1 MNKLTLTRRAEL
13 FAREAHKFQFRD
25 GGEPYIIHP
34 EQVAELLSNVT
45 QDENIIAAGWL
56 HDVIEDCGVTR
67 DQLAQAFNE
76 TIADLV
82 VEVTHVHDGTRNTF
96 PNLKTREGVM
106 IKFADR
112 LSNLS
117 SMNAWNAEKQDW
129 YIKKS
134 KFWS

>member
-1 MNKLTLTRRAEL
+1 MQQLLKRAEL
-13 FAREAHKFQFRD
+13 FARNAHKDQFRD
-25 GGEPYIIHP
+25 GGEPYIVHP
-34 EQVAELLSNVT
+34 EQVAQLLSTVT

-56 HDVIEDCGVTR
+56 HDVIEDCNIPR
-67 DQLAQAFNE
+67 ERLATVFNE
-76 TIADLV
+76 TVADLV
-82 VEVTHVHDGTRNTF
+82 HEVTMDRTDGVKTF
-96 PNLKTREGVM
+96 PRLKTREGIM